1 MTLMRLERNE
11 HIDRLLARHPDV
23 RLVTGAS
30 GNGAL
35 IRANQLVAVGGS
47 ADVVHDRARRWID
60 RREDDEA
67 GVAVFHLR
75 PGSDVD
81 ECDLAVGLS
90 NGAAHK
96 RVNAGPNHIVTAQPT
111 WHPGPFDDPVPADAI
126 PGPGDSTV
134 QGDVTVAILD
144 TGIAAHSWFDNRKW
158 FSDCTSDDFETPD
171 ADRND
176 RLDSVAGH
184 GTFIAG
190 VVLQQAPEAQLLID
204 RIISGDGVTDEHR
217 LVRGLARLRA
227 RAGKT
232 GKRVDVVSLSLGC
245 YTHDDKP
252 SPVVEHAVNAF
263 DRHAVIV
270 ACAGNAGSDRPFWP
284 AALKRVIAVGS
295 LDAEGDDR
303 ADFSNYGWWVD
314 ACTLGDKVTS
324 SFFRYTDHAPSGDE
338 QFTGY
343 ASWSGTSFAAPRI
356 AGAIAAKAA
365 ADGSSAAAAASA
377 LIDPNTAPSM
387 PDLGVLVD
395 VPSSRG

>member
-1 MTLMRLERNE
+1 MRLERNE
-11 HIDRLLARHPDV
+11 HIDRLLARHPDI
-23 RLVTGAS
+23 RLVEGAS

-35 IRANQLVAVGGS
+35 IRANQIVAVAGS

-60 RREDDEA
+60 RREDDDA

-75 PGSDVD
+75 PGLDVD
-81 ECDLAVGLS
+81 ECDIAVGLS
-90 NGAAHK
+90 EGAAHK
-96 RVNAGPNHIVTAQPT
+96 RVNAGPNHIVTAQPD
-111 WHPGPFDDPVPADAI
+111 WHPGPFDDPEPADAI
-126 PGPGDSTV
+126 PAPSESAV

-144 TGIAAHSWFDNRKW
+144 TGIAKHPWFDNRKW
-158 FSDCTSDDFETPD
+158 FAVCDSDVFEVPD
-171 ADRND
+171 ADDND

-190 VVLQQAPEAQLLID
+190 VVLQQAPEAHLLID

-227 RAGKT
+227 RAGKANR
-232 GKRVDVVSLSLGC
+232 RVDVVSLSLGC

-252 SPVVEHAVNAF
+252 SPVVEHAINAF
-263 DRHAVIV
+263 DRHTVVV

-284 AALKRVIAVGS
+284 AALKRVIAVAS
-295 LDAEGDDR
+295 LDEDANDR
-303 ADFSNYGWWVD
+303 APFSNYGWWVD
-314 ACTLGDKVTS
+314 ACTLGEKVTS
-324 SFFRYTDHAPSGDE
+324 SFFSYTDHTMSGVE
-338 QFTGY
+338 QFGGY
-343 ASWSGTSFAAPRI
+343 ASWSGTSFAAPRV

-365 ADGSSAAAAASA
+365 ADGSSASAAASA
-377 LIDPNTAPSM
+377 VIDPNTARSM